1 MLHAVDRA
9 NTIITHDSGSPR
21 HQLVP
26 FWESVA
32 PRTYMGWGKS
42 TQLGYG
48 LGIIMGAKLAEPDK
62 LCINVMGDAA
72 IGMVGMDI
80 ETAARH
86 RIGILTVVF
95 NNGAMASERGSMPE
109 AAEKHLYLGGNY
121 RDLARSL
128 GAWSERVEAPDGFL
142 PAFNE
147 AVEATNTGQPAL
159 LDVIVKEG
167 NDFSQYPELSRKGP
181 GTTRRRTAVTV
192 KLALETIHSDEEFV
206 AELRRE
212 FPDVEFRPSAD
223 KEEERANIRDAD
235 VFWGSPSRELVLA
248 AERLRWVQCVGTG
261 VEGIVSVREIV
272 DSDVVLTNCRGPH
285 ADPLADHVM
294 GMVIV
299 LAHKLNEMWDDQ
311 RERRWEPAKYDNRQ
325 MDLNGSTMGIL
336 ALGDIGTA
344 VARRAH
350 GFGMRVY
357 AVDRH
362 PRPAPPTVEEVWGPE
377 RLDELLS
384 ISDWFVVAAPL
395 TSETRGAIDRR
406 RLGLLKPGAHVIV
419 ISRGNIVDEEALI
432 DGLRSGRIAGAGLD
446 AVSVEPL
453 PESSPLWDMKNVV
466 LSPHASGMT
475 PTQWS
480 ERMEVFKENLRRFL
494 ANEPFLYVVDK
505 KAGF

>member
-1 MLHAVDRA
+1 
-9 NTIITHDSGSPR
+9 
-21 HQLVP
+21 
-26 FWESVA
+26 
-32 PRTYMGWGKS
+32 
-42 TQLGYG
+42 
-48 LGIIMGAKLAEPDK
+48 
-62 LCINVMGDAA
+62 
-72 IGMVGMDI
+72 
-80 ETAARH
+80 
-86 RIGILTVVF
+86 
-95 NNGAMASERGSMPE
+95 
-109 AAEKHLYLGGNY
+109 
-121 RDLARSL
+121 
-128 GAWSERVEAPDGFL
+128 
-142 PAFNE
+142 
-147 AVEATNTGQPAL
+147 
-159 LDVIVKEG
+159 
-167 NDFSQYPELSRKGP
+167 
-181 GTTRRRTAVTV
+181 
-192 KLALETIHSDEEFV
+192 
-206 AELRRE
+206 
-212 FPDVEFRPSAD
+212 
-223 KEEERANIRDAD
+223 
-235 VFWGSPSRELVLA
+235 
-248 AERLRWVQCVGTG
+248 
-261 VEGIVSVREIV
+261 
-272 DSDVVLTNCRGPH
+272 
-285 ADPLADHVM
+285 
-294 GMVIV
+294 
-299 LAHKLNEMWDDQ
+299 
-311 RERRWEPAKYDNRQ
+311 
-325 MDLNGSTMGIL
+325 MGIL

-377 RLDELLS
+377 RLDELLA

-453 PESSPLWDMKNVV
+453 PESSPLWGMKNVV